1 MRVQNGRVLV
11 DYAHNPA
18 AIRGLMDFVQS
29 IDATRRIALVT
40 APGDRRDE
48 DLREVGR
55 IVAHLDYVIVKEDKE
70 RRGRQK
76 GDIADLIVDGLMDG
90 GMSENQYEV
99 IFTEAEA
106 IQHALGR
113 MKDND
118 LVVILA
124 DDVKASIEYVR
135 KYSPDGARS

>member
-1 MRVQNGRVLV
+1 M
-11 DYAHNPA
+11 
-18 AIRGLMDFVQS
+18 
-29 IDATRRIALVT
+29 
-40 APGDRRDE
+40 
-48 DLREVGR
+48 
-55 IVAHLDYVIVKEDKE
+55 IVKEDKE
-70 RRGRQK
+70 RRGREK
-76 GDIADLIVDGLMDG
+76 GHIADLIVDGLMDG

-99 IFTEAEA
+99 IYTEAEA

-124 DDVKASIEYVR
+124 DDVKASIECVR